1 MPRSRFLIGSLPWY
15 SVLILTGAALAIW
28 LTERLAKR
36 ESLPPD
42 TIVDLALRVLPAG
55 ILGARIYYVL
65 FSWDSYRKDPLS
77 VLRIWE
83 GGLAIYGGILAGL
96 IVILIF
102 CRRRQLSVL
111 TLCDLIV
118 PGLALAQAIG
128 RWGNYFNMEAY
139 GWTLPEHSALCFF
152 PAAVLI
158 PEGETAHWHL
168 ATFFYESICDFGLFL
183 ALLALRRRFRPV
195 KGQLFRFYVFCY
207 AAVRLV
213 IEVLRMDSLYSG
225 TVRVSQLLS
234 LLAMALLLVQLS
246 VQVWR
251 AARREGIRVL
261 PLSVLLPLAGSLL
274 LFWPAAGVVF
284 GFGPLSGP
292 RPIAKLG
299 ILFCFSAISVITYLA
314 GTAFGLKHGRTTCQ
328 PQP

>member
-102 CRRRQLSVL
+102 CRRRQLSIL

-183 ALLALRRRFRPV
+183 ALLVLRKRFRPV

-213 IEVLRMDSLYSG
+213 IEALRMDSLYSG

-234 LLAMALLLVQLS
+234 LLAMALLPFL
-246 VQVWR
+246 
-251 AARREGIRVL
+251 
-261 PLSVLLPLAGSLL
+261 
-274 LFWPAAGVVF
+274 GVVI
-284 GFGPLSGP
+284 LSSSAATRTWTGAVSSDWDEP
-292 RPIAKLG
+292 GNWQDGDGNPGVPVDGDAVVIGSSTADVSVKLSSSTPM
-299 ILFCFSAISVITYLA
+299 LSLA
-314 GTAFGLKHGRTTCQ
+314 T
-328 PQP
+328 